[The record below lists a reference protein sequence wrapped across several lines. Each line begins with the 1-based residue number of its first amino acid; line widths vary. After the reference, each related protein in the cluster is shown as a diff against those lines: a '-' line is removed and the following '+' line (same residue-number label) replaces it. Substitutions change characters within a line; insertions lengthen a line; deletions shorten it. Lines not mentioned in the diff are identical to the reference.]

1 MNAFDTTLTVDNS
14 HTIGADNISAHFMFK
29 KMLVNKVPSGFAQ
42 HIIDTKQFLSS
53 FSLWKI
59 LRVIKGILKYALM
72 QLFVYFEEMVYA
84 RCRIDS

>member
-42 HIIDTKQFLSS
+42 HIVDTKQS

-59 LRVIKGILKYALM
+59 LRVIKDIFKYALM
-72 QLFVYFEEMVYA
+72 QLFFYFEEMVYA